1 MQDTSE
7 KMEQLLRKWQ
17 SSGQSKMAF
26 CKSEGISYATFNYRM
41 KRFSKISDSGFSE
54 VSLKGLSTPNCELI
68 FPSGVRM
75 IFGSTPSMSYLK
87 ELLF

>member
-1 MQDTSE
+1 MQNTSE
-7 KMEQLLRKWQ
+7 KMELLFGKWQ

-26 CKSEGISYATFNYRM
+26 CKTECISYASFHYWS
-41 KRFSKISDSGFSE
+41 KRLSKVSVSGFSE
-54 VSLKGLSTPNCELI
+54 VPLKSSLAPCCELI

-75 IFGSTPSMSYLK
+75 VFDSAPSVSYLK

>member
-1 MQDTSE
+1 MQNTSE
-7 KMEQLLRKWQ
+7 KMELFFGKWQ

-26 CKSEGISYATFNYRM
+26 CKSEGISYASFHYWA
-41 KRFSKISDSGFSE
+41 KRFSKPGGSGFSE
-54 VSLKGLSTPNCELI
+54 VPLKSSSAPCCELI

-75 IFGSTPSMSYLK
+75 VFDATPSVSYLK